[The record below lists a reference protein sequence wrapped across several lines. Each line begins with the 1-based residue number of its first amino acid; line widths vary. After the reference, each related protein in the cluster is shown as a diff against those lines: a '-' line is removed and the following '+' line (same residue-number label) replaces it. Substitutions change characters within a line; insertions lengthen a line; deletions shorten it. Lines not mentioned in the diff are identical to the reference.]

1 MKIYR
6 KKLFF
11 GILLAIIVAVAVGFA
26 WHSFRYSDEE
36 ILRCTTVIEEQS
48 YDEISIDG
56 KPKLFVGDI
65 NSPSSLADATT
76 IKDSLHKNRRF
87 TVGFWINRYPL
98 LPSCR
103 GCIVTAGIDTSPDR
117 ITDSTVTS
125 LVIGRLR
132 TTFTARRDS
141 LISITDELDYYLR
154 VHDVQDEGFHS
165 ISQYAARLRTER
177 QHADSVLSAL
187 KQLTDLS
194 QLTIRRRRIYTLLY
208 YSDRK
213 TPHQTVAKL
222 VRRDTRNGLVL
233 LQTADR
239 QTPDGI
245 CTVHLLP
252 WRRPITPVVKS
263 VSHPGIAFQPISAHS
278 LHPQHIA
285 GSCRRGRVYGFPKL
299 LVTDGAPLFSANG
312 TFVGIFSNGRL
323 ISRRQVS
330 HLFEKEK

>member
-1 MKIYR
+1 MKIHR

-11 GILLAIIVAVAVGFA
+11 VILFAIIVAVAVGFA
-26 WHSFRYSDEE
+26 WYSFRYSDEE

-48 YDEISIDG
+48 YDEIGIDG

-125 LVIGRLR
+125 LVIGRLK
-132 TTFTARRDS
+132 TMFTAHRDS

-165 ISQYAARLRTER
+165 ISQYATQLQTER

-194 QLTIRRRRIYTLLY
+194 QLTIRRRRIYT
-208 YSDRK
+208 
-213 TPHQTVAKL
+213 
-222 VRRDTRNGLVL
+222 
-233 LQTADR
+233 
-239 QTPDGI
+239 
-245 CTVHLLP
+245 
-252 WRRPITPVVKS
+252 
-263 VSHPGIAFQPISAHS
+263 
-278 LHPQHIA
+278 
-285 GSCRRGRVYGFPKL
+285 
-299 LVTDGAPLFSANG
+299 
-312 TFVGIFSNGRL
+312 
-323 ISRRQVS
+323 
-330 HLFEKEK
+330 